1 MSRGV
6 RRFLALAVVS
16 VGGSG
21 LVLAWMVYLL
31 PTPEAWSVVN
41 HPAQPTV
48 QHLHVL
54 AAPLLVFAVGLIW
67 TAHVGARWVDT
78 SSRRR
83 ATGAALAVLFVL
95 MAASAYL
102 LQVAMDPGIR
112 RLWSL
117 LHTAASLGWLLCL
130 GLHAVPRS
138 RSHSP
143 GARASGLEPTG
154 HDPPP

>member
-1 MSRGV
+1 MSRAA

-21 LVLAWMVYLL
+21 LVLGWMVFLL
-31 PTPEAWSVVN
+31 PPPDAWSVVN

-67 TAHVGARWVDT
+67 STHVAARWSDAPP
-78 SSRRR
+78 RRR
-83 ATGAALAVLFVL
+83 ATGAALAALFVL

-102 LQVAMDPGIR
+102 LQVAVDPDIR

-138 RSHSP
+138 RSRSP
-143 GARASGLEPTG
+143 GARAPGIEPTG